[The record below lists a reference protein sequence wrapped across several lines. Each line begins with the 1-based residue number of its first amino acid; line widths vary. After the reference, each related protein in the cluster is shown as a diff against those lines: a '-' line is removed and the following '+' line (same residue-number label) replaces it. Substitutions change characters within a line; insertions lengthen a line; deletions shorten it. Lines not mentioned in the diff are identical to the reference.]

1 LSYFSLL
8 PHRCVTQRPV
18 YGAVDSHGVPVK
30 TFATLATGVHCR
42 FEWQGKQENNVT
54 VMDAVGTW
62 KLFLPK
68 AQDLLE
74 DDRVVSIT
82 DKAGASI
89 DAGPFDV
96 AQVNSFTAYSKHHH
110 KSCTLKRAEKG
121 GTAW

>member
-1 LSYFSLL
+1 MSYFSLL
-8 PHRCVTQRPV
+8 AHRCTIQRPT
-18 YGAVDSHGVPVK
+18 YGAIDSHGVPTKVW
-30 TFATLATGVHCR
+30 AVLASGIHCR
-42 FEWQGKQENNVT
+42 FEWQGKQEDLVDK
-54 VMDAVGTW
+54 MSAMGTW
-62 KLFLPK
+62 KLYVPK

-82 DKAGASI
+82 DKLGVLI